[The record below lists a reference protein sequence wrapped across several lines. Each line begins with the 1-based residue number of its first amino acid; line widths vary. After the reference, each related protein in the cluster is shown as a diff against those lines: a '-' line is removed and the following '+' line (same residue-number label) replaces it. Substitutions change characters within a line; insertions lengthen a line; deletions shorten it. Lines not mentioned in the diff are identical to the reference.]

1 MVQTQTQSLT
11 RMVISNNVVNRNIYA
26 RFVGGVQVHG
36 GIISSG
42 RSLEYSKSDDVNLID
57 LSFGTTVLLYDGV
70 GPQTS
75 GRKRTYTAFFL
86 PTLSEARQQLGI
98 SDSIK
103 PFAILVTVIARKDS
117 KDFMICSQKSKPNG
131 GELVDSDGGEWD
143 ESHHIMGPGDCCT
156 FSLCFTPTT
165 GYYIQLV
172 SILS

>member
-1 MVQTQTQSLT
+1 M
-11 RMVISNNVVNRNIYA
+11 
-26 RFVGGVQVHG
+26 
-36 GIISSG
+36 
-42 RSLEYSKSDDVNLID
+42 
-57 LSFGTTVLLYDGV
+57 LLYDGV

-103 PFAILVTVIARKDS
+103 PFSILVTIIARRDS
-117 KDFMICSQKSKPNG
+117 KDFMICSQKSNTK
-131 GELVDSDGGEWD
+131 EILVDSDGGEWD
-143 ESHHIMGPGDCCT
+143 DSHHIMGPGDCCT